1 MNFNS
6 ELLNKLVKV
15 YGPSSN
21 ETRVR
26 ELITNEIKEYVDDIR
41 VDIMGNLIA
50 HKKGNG
56 KRVMI
61 SAHMDQIGLIKT

>member
-1 MNFNS
+1 MRRSIMNFNS

-50 HKKGNG
+50 HKKGYDICSYGSNRYDG
-56 KRVMI
+56 N
-61 SAHMDQIGLIKT
+61 